1 MPFLSNSFYFLR
13 NRGQGYLPKG
23 REDEGTI
30 QSDCSSLPPS
40 RTICVGSSILSLKL
54 PSHSQELFRYI
65 LLDYVGSDSLNI
77 KCHEWN
83 YARQKGV
90 TEGDNGACQEKK
102 SRNYPI
108 IKLLFSWNDEIFLY
122 RMAFRTIQHHCFC
135 LFLYSYWTSGV
146 SAMSYREFCHK
157 IKGPSS
163 KYLWICRFF

>member
-54 PSHSQELFRYI
+54 PSHSQELLRYI
-65 LLDYVGSDSLNI
+65 LLDYFGSNSLNI

-90 TEGDNGACQEKK
+90 TEGENRACQEKT
-102 SRNYPI
+102 
-108 IKLLFSWNDEIFLY
+108 IKKLSYYKAPFSAEMMKYFYIGWISE
-122 RMAFRTIQHHCFC
+122 
-135 LFLYSYWTSGV
+135 
-146 SAMSYREFCHK
+146 
-157 IKGPSS
+157 PSS
-163 KYLWICRFF
+163 ITLLVYFYSCIGPQESLQYHIENYAIR